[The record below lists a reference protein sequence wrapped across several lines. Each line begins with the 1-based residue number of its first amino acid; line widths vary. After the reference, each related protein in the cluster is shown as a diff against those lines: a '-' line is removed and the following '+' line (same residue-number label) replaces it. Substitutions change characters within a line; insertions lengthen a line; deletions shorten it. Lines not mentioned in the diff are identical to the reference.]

1 MQGSARMVE
10 LRPIVERIRRFAD
23 KNMSKKQVWMQAP
36 VLVAVILCASMS
48 AEAAGDVT
56 AGKAAFAKC
65 ASCHQIGPSARAGFG
80 PQLNGIVGRP
90 AAATKDYRYSP
101 AMQNSHIVWTE
112 DKLRA
117 FMKAPG
123 DLVPGTKMRF
133 WGISDEQQLNNLV
146 AYLRTFN

>member
-1 MQGSARMVE
+1 M
-10 LRPIVERIRRFAD
+10 RPLP
-23 KNMSKKQVWMQAP
+23 S
-36 VLVAVILCASMS
+36 
-48 AEAAGDVT
+48 EAAGDAV

-90 AAATKDYRYSP
+90 AGSTGDYRYSA

-117 FMKAPG
+117 FMKSPG
-123 DLVPGTKMRF
+123 DVVPGTKMRF
-133 WGISDEQQLNNLV
+133 WGIGDEQQLSNLV
-146 AYLRTFN
+146 AYLKTFP

>member
-1 MQGSARMVE
+1 MQGGARMLE
-10 LRPIVERIRRFAD
+10 LRPIAEKIPGLA
-23 KNMSKKQVWMQAP
+23 KQNMRKKQVWME
-36 VLVAVILCASMS
+36 VAALAAVMLFPLPAQ
-48 AEAAGDVT
+48 AAGDVA

-90 AAATKDYRYSP
+90 AGSSKDYRYSA

-117 FMKAPG
+117 FMKSPG
-123 DLVPGTKMRF
+123 DVVPGTKMRF
-133 WGISDEQQLNNLV
+133 WGIGNQKDLDNLL
-146 AYLRTFN
+146 AYMKTFP